1 MNTGARFSRD
11 VLWVWVLLSPAAGC
25 AVLDLPDAPVADI
38 AQKRQQRT
46 EEAVREFESKRDL
59 AEMQAAITYWNQGDV
74 DACEQG
80 LRRLLE
86 RNPDHREARLLMAK
100 VRLAD
105 DPPRAAFNRVE
116 QPPLPDAAGE
126 DNSTLDYYERV
137 AELESD
143 SEPDT
148 VGRQTAPQAAEQA
161 GGSSRG
167 AAGPPDDSSQA
178 SPAPALAVPDSTAL
192 TPDPT
197 QPIAGHGRNCP
208 KKAAAA
214 DDTVAPADDT
224 VAPADDT
231 VAPADDTV
239 APADDPAQP
248 LTTSRRASH
257 TETTDR
263 VDPADPADSG
273 EAAQPD
279 RVRALLDRGRA
290 ALAEGSSEAALV
302 HFRKA
307 AAIRPNNPQ
316 IPIAAAIA
324 VLRDN
329 RPDLAIELLRRA
341 ERRFSGSAQLY
352 RILGVAYYRL
362 GDLPSSQVAL
372 RQALSLDKSSAL
384 SYFLMG
390 CTLSKLG
397 QSESAKVH
405 LRQAR
410 TINPRYTLG
419 R

>member
-11 VLWVWVLLSPAAGC
+11 VLWVWVLLAPAAGC
-25 AVLDLPDAPVADI
+25 AVLDLPDPPVADI

-46 EEAVREFESKRDL
+46 EEVVREFESKRDL
-59 AEMQAAITYWNQGDV
+59 AEMQAALAHWKQGDV
-74 DACEQG
+74 EACEEG

-105 DPPRAAFNRVE
+105 NPPRAAFNRVE
-116 QPPLPDAAGE
+116 RPPLPDAAGE

-137 AELESD
+137 AGLEPD

-161 GGSSRG
+161 GASSGG

-197 QPIAGHGRNCP
+197 QSLAGHGRNCP

-214 DDTVAPADDT
+214 DDS
-224 VAPADDT
+224 

-248 LTTSRRASH
+248 LTTSRRTSH

-316 IPIAAAIA
+316 IPIAAALA
-324 VLRDN
+324 ALRDN
-329 RPDLAIELLRRA
+329 RPDLAIELLRPA

>member
-1 MNTGARFSRD
+1 MNAGARFSRN
-11 VLWVWVLLSPAAGC
+11 VLWIWALLASAAGC
-25 AVLDLPDAPVADI
+25 AVLDLPDLPVADI

-46 EEAVREFESKRDL
+46 EEVVREFESKRDL
-59 AEMQAAITYWNQGDV
+59 AELQAALAHWKQGDV
-74 DACEQG
+74 EACEQG
-80 LRRLLE
+80 LQRLLK
-86 RNPDHREARLLMAK
+86 RNPDHHEARLLMAE

-105 DPPRAAFNRVE
+105 NPPQTAFNQVE
-116 QPPLPDAAGE
+116 QPPLPDADGE

-143 SEPDT
+143 SEPET
-148 VGRQTAPQAAEQA
+148 VGRQTALRAAEQPKA
-161 GGSSRG
+161 SSGGAS
-167 AAGPPDDSSQA
+167 GPPDNSSQT
-178 SPAPALAVPDSTAL
+178 SHGPALALPDSAAQ
-192 TPDPT
+192 TPEP
-197 QPIAGHGRNCP
+197 ARSLVGHGPNCP
-208 KKAAAA
+208 KKAATA
-214 DDTVAPADDT
+214 DDTVAPADD
-224 VAPADDT
+224 A
-231 VAPADDTV
+231 
-239 APADDPAQP
+239 AQP
-248 LTTSRRASH
+248 STTPRRASH

-279 RVRALLDRGRA
+279 RVRALLEKGRA

-307 AAIRPNNPQ
+307 AAIRPDDPQ

-324 VLRDN
+324 ALRDN
-329 RPDLAIELLRRA
+329 RPDLAIELLRPA
-341 ERRFSGSAQLY
+341 ERRFSGSARLY

-362 GDLPSSQVAL
+362 GDLQSSQVAL

-410 TINPRYTLG
+410 AINPRYTV
-419 R
+419 RR